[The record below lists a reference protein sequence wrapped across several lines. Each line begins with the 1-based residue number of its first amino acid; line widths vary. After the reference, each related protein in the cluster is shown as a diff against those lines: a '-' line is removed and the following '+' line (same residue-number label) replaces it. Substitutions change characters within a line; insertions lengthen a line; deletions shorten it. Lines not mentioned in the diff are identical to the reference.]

1 MRWWHEIFRRN
12 ILERQLDDE
21 LRFHI
26 ERQTEANIAA
36 GMSPDEARRRAV
48 IEFGGVEQVKEDC
61 RDQRRTRWIESIS
74 QDIRYGLR
82 TLRKNPGFTIVA
94 VITLA
99 LGIGANTA
107 IFSLVYA
114 TLLKPLP
121 YLDESRI
128 VTFRGNH
135 SLPDSLDINR
145 ESRTLR
151 DVGVFADWP
160 FDYLA
165 GTNPE
170 RVDGA
175 IVGGAVFQALGAS
188 AVLGRNLT
196 ADDDDGRRPVAVISN
211 GFWHRV
217 FSADPNVLG
226 RGLILSGNSY
236 TVVGVMPPN
245 FRMPAGKSE
254 VWVPFTVG
262 YPEAVNARG
271 AHFTYPVARLRD
283 GVTVAQAQTE
293 LDAIGKE
300 LGRLH
305 PDEARTFVV
314 MPLRTRMTTGIRTP
328 LLVLFGAVTLVLL
341 IACVNFSSLLLTR
354 TASRRQEFQVRMALG
369 ADRWRLLRQIVTE
382 SIVIAGLGALAG
394 IALAAIGSN
403 LLLALK
409 PANLKGLDVPVLSLT
424 TLSFAVLI
432 SLACGAVFGLMPAA
446 QLFSSSATLRTE
458 NRVSSS
464 RTRLRSFMVITE
476 CAMALVLLTGAG
488 LLIRSFWKILSVDS
502 GFNPDRLLTLR
513 LTLPASRYNAI
524 PDQVNFL
531 HKLDDN
537 LQRLPGTESGGLV
550 SELPLAGSHMEHNVL
565 FHGRPEPPVGQE
577 PEISAHEASPQY
589 FRTMQI
595 PLLQGRAFDER
606 DQANSQPVAVITRS
620 MAQQYWPTGNPLGQQ
635 IKWARAKGAPWMT
648 VVGVV
653 GDVRHDG
660 LDDEAYPAIYTPY
673 TQKDMAWKRF
683 VSIVVRTRTSDPLSE
698 SAAVKQAVW
707 SVDSQL
713 PITDL
718 EPMNA
723 VLAESLSERR
733 FNMVLLTAF
742 AVLALVLAMVGIY
755 GITAFLVTQRTQEI
769 GIRMALGAQPRAVL
783 RMMISQGMLLSVIGS
798 AIGAA
803 GAFALSRVAQ
813 GMLFQ
818 VGSADPLAFTAASA
832 TLILIAALACYFP
845 ARRAAK
851 VDPMSALRLD

>member
-1 MRWWHEIFRRN
+1 MRWWKEITKRN
-12 ILERQLDDE
+12 ILEHQLDDE

-26 ERQTEANIAA
+26 ERQTEANIAG
-36 GMSPDEARRRAV
+36 GMSAEEARRCAI

-94 VITLA
+94 IITLA

-121 YLDESRI
+121 YMDESRI

-135 SLPDSLDINR
+135 SLPDALDINR

-175 IVGGAVFQALGAS
+175 IVGGAVFQTLGAN
-188 AVLGRNLT
+188 AIIGRTLT
-196 ADDDDGRRPVAVISN
+196 LDDNDSRRPVVVVSD

-217 FSADPNVLG
+217 LSADPNVLG
-226 RGLILSGNSY
+226 RGLTLSGNSY
-236 TVVGVMPPN
+236 TIVGVMPSN

-283 GVTVAQAQTE
+283 GVTLAQAQAE

-314 MPLRTRMTTGIRTP
+314 LPLRTRMTTAVRTP

-382 SIVIAGLGALAG
+382 SIVISGLGALAG
-394 IALAAIGSN
+394 ISLAAIGSN

-424 TLSFAVLI
+424 TLSFAVII
-432 SLACGAVFGLMPAA
+432 SLACGAIFGLMPAA

-458 NRVSSS
+458 NRVSNS

-513 LTLPASRYNAI
+513 LTLPMKRYNDI
-524 PDQVNFL
+524 PSQVDFL

-537 LQRLPGTESGGLV
+537 LQRLPGAESGGLV

-565 FHGRPEPPVGQE
+565 FKGRPEPPVGQE

-595 PLLQGRAFDER
+595 PLLQGRTFDER
-606 DQANSQPVAVITRS
+606 DQANSQPVGVITRS
-620 MAQQYWPTGNPLGQQ
+620 MAQQYWPNENPLGQQ
-635 IKWARAKGAPWMT
+635 IKWARAKDAPWMT
-648 VVGVV
+648 IVGVV

-660 LDDEAYPAIYTPY
+660 LDDEPYPAIYTPY
-673 TQKDMAWKRF
+673 TQKDMPWKRF

-723 VLAESLSERR
+723 VMAESLSERR

-783 RMMISQGMLLSVIGS
+783 RMMISQGMLLSVIG
-798 AIGAA
+798 AVIGAV

-818 VGSADPLAFTAASA
+818 VGSTDPLAFTAASA
-832 TLILIAALACYFP
+832 TLVIIAAVACYFP